1 MGTMKFLL
9 FWIGMILLIV
19 DLATYYSAITIYFTT
34 LGEVLLVV
42 ALALLIISGLVKN
55 KKNG

>member
-1 MGTMKFLL
+1 MKFLL